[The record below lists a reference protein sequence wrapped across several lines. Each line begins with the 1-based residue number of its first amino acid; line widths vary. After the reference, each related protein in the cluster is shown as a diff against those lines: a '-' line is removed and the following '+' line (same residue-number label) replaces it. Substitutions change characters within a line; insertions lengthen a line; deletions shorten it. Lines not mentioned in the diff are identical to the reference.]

1 MKKVFLLLF
10 FIILCSF
17 VYTQQ
22 WDYFHDISEYSL
34 FSEKQYKIKQKTKL
48 YDSDGDVIEE
58 LKANQ
63 IIESSRLAWVQDESN
78 HPFDMFEYLIGYEYG
93 WISTDDLVLVNSE
106 QLPDAIITYNKQRF
120 EKKWIPIW
128 YNNIL
133 ASNKKLDDYSCFYDG
148 YKDTEEFVLYK
159 LHTVKINNNFLIF
172 SSLSQDHIF
181 SIKRIESNNTLF
193 YIHCELEISEQSEF
207 NDFLKNESFNN
218 FPDFTNNRDTTFI
231 VEQNGNRLRIYNGDN
246 KKLIIELMQTNNDWT
261 DSMVRYIKS
270 GYKDKASNLS
280 IIEEN
285 LDHPWSDPVTGFY
298 EGSSEDTLNWPAISS
313 VNLTQTQLMSVSE
326 NLKLRSTE
334 ATTSEVLTVMAAGTN
349 VKILEL
355 GHEET
360 IDGIT
365 SNWVK
370 VELLAGATDRDGNP
384 IEKGTIGW
392 CYGGYL
398 EEVETDESETP
409 DNGITAK
416 KSKNQKADILS
427 LVISIAAG
435 VVLLIVVIM
444 VVVVVRKKKKQ

>member
-1 MKKVFLLLF
+1 MKKTF
-10 FIILCSF
+10 FIFIF
-17 VYTQQ
+17 IFFGFIVFAQK

-58 LKANQ
+58 LKTNQ
-63 IIESSRLAWVQDESN
+63 IIKSSRLAWVQDESN

-133 ASNKKLDDYSCFYDG
+133 TSNKKLNDYSDFYDG

-159 LHTVKINNNFLIF
+159 LHTVIINNNFLIF
-172 SSLSQDHIF
+172 TSLSQDHIF

-193 YIHCELEISEQSEF
+193 YLHCELEISEQSEF

-246 KKLIIELMQTNNDWT
+246 TKLIIELMQTNNDWT
-261 DSMVRYIKS
+261 DLMVRYIKS
-270 GYKDKASNLS
+270 GYKDKALKLNP
-280 IIEEN
+280 IEEK
-285 LDHPWSDPVTGFY
+285 LDHPWSDPKTGLY
-298 EGSSEDTLNWPAISS
+298 EGSSGNKSNKTVASTTITPS
-313 VNLTQTQLMSVSE
+313 QTMFVTE
-326 NLKLRSTE
+326 NLKLRSAE
-334 ATTSEVLTVMAAGTN
+334 ATTSKVLTVMAASTK
-349 VKILEL
+349 VKILEI
-355 GHEET
+355 GKAET

-370 VELLAGATDRDGNP
+370 VEVLADATDREGKP
-384 IEKGTIGW
+384 IKAGTVGW

-398 EEVETDESETP
+398 KLIEEP
-409 DNGITAK
+409 
-416 KSKNQKADILS
+416 KADKP
-427 LVISIAAG
+427 ANKKDE
-435 VVLLIVVIM
+435 
-444 VVVVVRKKKKQ
+444 KKKKKK